1 MSEKWKRYIIRYT
14 ILLLIPVMACLP
26 GCGNDADVDSAETI
40 ESVETMEKIES
51 CGNSIKDD
59 AVEIIQEEDEVAYE
73 LFPNDELTVAQT
85 RLEMLEA
92 SDRIALYGRV
102 LLEKPIVNWNGEAGE
117 LRYDWFKNILQ
128 VDEDAFLFA
137 SDCYFPEEKLQ
148 QRVIYL
154 AQAPDFVPQEVFR
167 QDSRAFDEEPYGG
180 RPELLERRMP
190 CPEHVEAGYVYEA
203 DGLLYC
209 LDEEFKESVLL
220 CNLRELMGE
229 SYLFSPWIP
238 DENKCDVAADA
249 ARLLA
254 CTDEGLYEYNLE
266 SKEETLL
273 EPAVLIPHE
282 IEHIEGDCDCGETGF
297 EFDGPI
303 AAEYVPGELGY
314 AFLTGSEYGGAT
326 GVTLRSAEGETLYQR
341 EIEGYIGDFRWIESG
356 DAVNLAVFYRENGSA
371 WMERV
376 DVHTGEKEVF
386 AVPDEVFWDNNLSV
400 GFLDAD
406 HLIYCS
412 KQVSEAGERDHTS
425 KSKYD
430 ICALSDEE
438 IKKPANAEDI
448 DQQIIVFTGGYS
460 KIIVKYRYK

>member
-1 MSEKWKRYIIRYT
+1 MKKKIIIVSAIAGIFILCLCLKFAAGSRNEKK
-14 ILLLIPVMACLP
+14 
-26 GCGNDADVDSAETI
+26 AEI
-40 ESVETMEKIES
+40 ENVFIEENLSSDGVNEKFGQAKTEP
-51 CGNSIKDD
+51 
-59 AVEIIQEEDEVAYE
+59 EEPEK
-73 LFPNDELTVAQT
+73 
-85 RLEMLEA
+85 
-92 SDRIALYGRV
+92 SALYGRIFIRV
-102 LLEKPIVNWNGEAGE
+102 LLEKPIVNWNGEEGE

-167 QDSRAFDEEPYGG
+167 QDSCFFGEDSSGRA
-180 RPELLERRMP
+180 ELLERRMP

-229 SYLFSPWIP
+229 YYLFSPWIP
-238 DENKCDVAADA
+238 DENKCDVSADA
-249 ARLLA
+249 ARLLV

-266 SKEETLL
+266 SKEKTLL
-273 EPAVLIPHE
+273 ESAVLIPQE

-303 AAEYVPGELGY
+303 AAEYVPGGQGY
-314 AFLTGSEYGGAT
+314 AFLTGTEYGDAT

-341 EIEGYIGDFRWIESG
+341 EIEGYIGDFRWIESE
-356 DAVNLAVFYRENGSA
+356 DAVYLAVFYRENGSA

-412 KQVSEAGERDHTS
+412 KQVSEARERDHTNRS
-425 KSKYD
+425 QYD

-438 IKKPANAEDI
+438 IKMPVNAEDI
-448 DQQIIVFTGGYS
+448 YQQIIVFTGGYS
-460 KIIVKYRYK
+460 KIIVKWRNK